1 MANSLNVK
9 TGDKVLVIAGK
20 DNGKIAKVLLTSPKT
35 NRVVVEGVNIAT
47 KHKKARKQDEKSKI
61 VKVEAPLNASNVMV
75 ICPSCNKATKVAHSI
90 IAGKKHR
97 VCKKCGESLDIAAK
111 KEAKKAVKKEVKA
124 EKEVVAT
131 EVASKAKTTK
141 AAAPKT
147 TAKKTTVAPKA
158 TKEKTAV
165 KTTVAKT
172 TTKVATR
179 KTAPSSG
186 K

>member
-61 VKVEAPLNASNVMV
+61 VKVEAPLNVSNVMV
-75 ICPSCNKATKVAHSI
+75 ICPSCNKATKIAHSI
-90 IAGKKHR
+90 IAGKKRR

-111 KEAKKAVKKEVKA
+111 KDAKKEAKKVAKV
-124 EKEVVAT
+124 EKDVAT
-131 EVASKAKTTK
+131 EVAPKAKTAKKVAT
-141 AAAPKT
+141 PKT
-147 TAKKTTVAPKA
+147 TAAPKA
-158 TKEKTAV
+158 TKEKATA
-165 KTTVAKT
+165 KTAVAKT
-172 TTKVATR
+172 STKVATR